1 MMMVM
6 VKTMMMM
13 ITRGDFHLM
22 KMRSVN
28 LRLRVDLVC

>member
-1 MMMVM
+1 M
-6 VKTMMMM
+6 VKTMMRVM

-28 LRLRVDLVC
+28 LILRVDLVC